1 MGNPLR
7 EFQDEHPEGS
17 VRSKPKESEPERDET
32 EEEGNARRKRIEE
45 SKK

>member
-1 MGNPLR
+1 MGGMGNPLR
-7 EFQDEHPEGS
+7 EFQDALLVS
-17 VRSKPKESEPERDET
+17 NVESEPERDET